1 MYKRLA
7 RVHAENN
14 VPLRHQTRSGKAAC
28 LLESFMWNSLIWG
41 DDGALMRAYE
51 IDLIT
56 SFPNSFYRAAAM
68 NYTGLSAT
76 MVPAI
81 NPVGSGDNPCLDR
94 QMLGVALLH
103 DFGVTRGGQCAL
115 GAGITY
121 VPMEHEEQAVRLLGR
136 LGQFGFFKDADI
148 EKLPFWRNDA
158 QVRMG
163 DKPGDESKVR
173 VTVYRRPLDNGKGY
187 KAIFVILNESDSDV
201 ELPLDLRD
209 AKRLLGGANT
219 LRRSDVLGRA
229 AVPAALQQAWRAAGA
244 KAADTP
250 VLTDLETGELIA
262 QSSDKAGDKAGER
275 YGPVHV
281 PFHDYR
287 ILYGE
292 CEK

>member
-14 VPLRHQTRSGKAAC
+14 VPLRHQTRSGKAAS

-41 DDGALMRAYE
+41 DAGALMRAYD

-56 SFPNSFYRAAAM
+56 SFPNSFYRVAAM

-81 NPVGSGDNPCLDR
+81 SPVGSGDNPCLDR

-103 DFGVTRGGQCAL
+103 DFGVMPGGTLCAAE
-115 GAGITY
+115 GGISY
-121 VPMEHEEQAVRLLGR
+121 VPMEHKEQAVRLLGR

-187 KAIFVILNESDSDV
+187 KAIFVILNESDGDV

-229 AVPAALQQAWRAAGA
+229 AVPAALQQAWRASDGKSDELA
-244 KAADTP
+244 
-250 VLTDLETGELIA
+250 LMDLETGKLIA
-262 QSSDKAGDKAGER
+262 KSGDKAGDKAGER
-275 YGPVHV
+275 YGPVYV
-281 PFHDYR
+281 PYHDYR
-287 ILYGE
+287 VLYGE